1 MSWTTKYA
9 RFEDKDKTI
18 YAKIVTQMNN
28 LAFLIRQGNGANDY
42 VPYAVL
48 AVSKIIDNGMIHY
61 ERLDFSGNKNL
72 AISKASKV
80 EWITEDEFNIELK
93 KCKDGNASYNI

>member
-1 MSWTTKYA
+1 MSWTAKYA

-18 YAKIVTQMNN
+18 YAKIVTQTDN
-28 LAFLIRQGNGANDY
+28 LAFLIRQCDGANDY
-42 VPYAVL
+42 VPRAVL
-48 AVSKIIDNGMIHY
+48 AVSKIIDNGMIRY
-61 ERLDFSGNKNL
+61 ERLVFGENKNL

-93 KCKDGNASYNI
+93 KSKDGNASYNI

>member
-1 MSWTTKYA
+1 MSWTVKYA

-18 YAKIVTQMNN
+18 YAKIITQTDN
-28 LAFLIRQGNGANDY
+28 LAFLIRQGNDANDY
-42 VPYAVL
+42 VPHAVL
-48 AVSKIIDNGMIHY
+48 AVSKIIDNGIIRY
-61 ERLDFSGNKNL
+61 ERLVFGENRIL

-93 KCKDGNASYNI
+93 KCKDGNASYHI